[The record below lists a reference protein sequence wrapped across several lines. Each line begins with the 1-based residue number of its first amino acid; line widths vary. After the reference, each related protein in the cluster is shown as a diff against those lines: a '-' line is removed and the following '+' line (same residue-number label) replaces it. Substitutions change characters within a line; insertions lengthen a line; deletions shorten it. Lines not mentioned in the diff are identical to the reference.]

1 MKAEHNSGQINVA
14 FSHIP
19 SKGWSAGE
27 YYLKNIFIAL
37 KSLAE
42 HDRPV
47 ITLLVQGGDYHSLL
61 PFVDCVLARPAFK
74 PDSFGFRQLS
84 RVAGYLGFNI
94 KRKNQISS
102 FLRKS
107 GVNALFT
114 IGELGANFSL
124 PLLSW
129 IPDFQHLHF
138 PDFFSEEENSR
149 RNRTFARSARHAKR
163 IIVSSKSCYED
174 LRFFAPWALDKARV
188 LPFVVQIP
196 DELYDNPPKSICS
209 KYNLPERYIFVP
221 NQFWQHKNHKIV
233 VEALGKALSRCPRL
247 TIVCTGN
254 TNEERELGYF
264 SHLLGMISMA
274 DVREQMVLLGLVPR
288 DDLFS
293 LMRQSIAVLQPSL
306 FEGWSTT
313 VEEVKSLGKPLIVS
327 DIPVHRE
334 QNAPSAH
341 YFDPLD
347 ADSLADCLVRNFLNL
362 RPGPDMKMEE
372 LARASLRNRTCA
384 FGRKFVEIVKEVM

>member
-1 MKAEHNSGQINVA
+1 MKTEQNAGQINVA

-37 KSLAE
+37 KSLGE
-42 HDRPV
+42 NDRPT
-47 ITLLVQGGDYHSLL
+47 ITLLVQRGDYQSLL
-61 PFVDCVLARPAFK
+61 PFVDYVLTRPVFK
-74 PDSFGFRQLS
+74 PDSFLFRQFS
-84 RVAGYLGFNI
+84 RVVGYLGFKI

-107 GVNALFT
+107 GVSALFT

-138 PDFFSEEENSR
+138 PEFFSEEEIAH
-149 RNRTFARSARHAKR
+149 RNRTFTRSARHAKR
-163 IIVSSKSCYED
+163 IIVSSKSCYDD
-174 LRFFAPWALDKARV
+174 LRSFAPWSLDKARI
-188 LPFVVQIP
+188 LPFVAQIP
-196 DELYDNPPKSICS
+196 GEVYSSSPKNICS
-209 KYNLPERYIFVP
+209 KYNIPERYIFLP
-221 NQFWQHKNHKIV
+221 NQFWRHKNHKVV
-233 VEALGKALSRCPRL
+233 VEALEKALPKCPRL

-264 SHLLGMISMA
+264 GHFLGMISRA
-274 DVREQMVLLGLVPR
+274 GVREQMVLLGLVPR

-293 LMRQSIAVLQPSL
+293 LMRQSMAVLQPSL

-334 QNAPSAH
+334 QDAPGAH

-347 ADSLADCLVRNFLNL
+347 ADSLADCLVRIFLSL
-362 RPGPDMKMEE
+362 QPGPDLKMEE
-372 LARASLRNRTCA
+372 LARTSLRNRTCA